1 MLRGFLEKAFKL
13 LARNIQDAAD
23 FKNLHPKRILLEEAQ
38 QDSAD
43 YVRNNMANALI
54 LDRRDEILNLALD
67 RMLPKGLV
75 LEFGV
80 AGGDS
85 LSYMA
90 KNTNRIIHGFDSFE
104 GLPDDWPGRH
114 ESKGHYS
121 TDGKLPKVPDN
132 TILHKG
138 WFENTLPIFL
148 ANDESSVAMVHID
161 CDLYSS
167 TRTVLNLLA
176 PRIQSGTIII
186 FDEYFNFI
194 GWRDHE
200 FLAFR
205 EFTEENNVRYSYLA
219 WSYQQAIVVIDEM
232 NS

>member
-1 MLRGFLEKAFKL
+1 
-13 LARNIQDAAD
+13 
-23 FKNLHPKRILLEEAQ
+23 
-38 QDSAD
+38 
-43 YVRNNMANALI
+43 
-54 LDRRDEILNLALD
+54 
-67 RMLPKGLV
+67 
-75 LEFGV
+75 
-80 AGGDS
+80 
-85 LSYMA
+85 MA

-148 ANDESSVAMVHID
+148 ANDASSVAMVHID